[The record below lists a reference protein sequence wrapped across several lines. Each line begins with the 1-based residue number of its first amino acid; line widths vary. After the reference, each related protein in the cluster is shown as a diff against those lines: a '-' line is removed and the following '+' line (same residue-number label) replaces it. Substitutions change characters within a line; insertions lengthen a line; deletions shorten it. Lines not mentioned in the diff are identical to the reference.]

1 MWRKDLFDFKSFC
14 KQHPGVQQSH
24 QRKVKQCKGVC
35 LKQQRQMNILQS
47 KRSAG
52 HSNHTQTQA
61 KESAGE
67 KVEIFFK
74 PFFKPIVTSHENI
87 TCC

>member
-1 MWRKDLFDFKSFC
+1 MWRIDLFDVKSFC

-24 QRKVKQCKGVC
+24 QRKVKKYKGVC

-47 KRSAG
+47 TRSAG
-52 HSNHTQTQA
+52 HSNQTQA

-67 KVEIFFK
+67 KVENFFK
-74 PFFKPIVTSHENI
+74 PTKVLQL
-87 TCC
+87 